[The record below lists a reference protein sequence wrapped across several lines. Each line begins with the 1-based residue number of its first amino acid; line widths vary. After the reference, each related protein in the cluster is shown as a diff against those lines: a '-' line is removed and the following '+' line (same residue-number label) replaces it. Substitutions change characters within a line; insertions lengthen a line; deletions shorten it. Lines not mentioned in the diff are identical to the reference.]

1 MNVNPRNFCSRC
13 GRVHY
18 DAGAMCSHCEA
29 ADRRNATMAAERLAR
44 LRDRGLVERGG
55 DGAWNAVNMTL
66 P

>member
-1 MNVNPRNFCSRC
+1 VNVNPRNFCSRW

-44 LRDRGLVERGG
+44 REGAAQANLEGARPYRHQRGRR
-55 DGAWNAVNMTL
+55 
-66 P
+66 